1 MSAAAAGKARSARRR
16 AIECGRHAALDMAGS
31 RKEANE
37 RGGHRKGAQR
47 ASPRD

>member
-31 RKEANE
+31 RKEAAMSHPAADSA
-37 RGGHRKGAQR
+37 GKAVVG
-47 ASPRD
+47 